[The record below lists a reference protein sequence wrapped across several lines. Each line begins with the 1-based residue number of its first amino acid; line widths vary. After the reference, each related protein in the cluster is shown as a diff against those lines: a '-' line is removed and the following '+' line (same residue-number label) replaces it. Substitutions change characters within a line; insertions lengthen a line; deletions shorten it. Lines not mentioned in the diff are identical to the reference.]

1 MRLTDAACFYAAL
14 DQFDRGIS
22 EDRADREVRHSL
34 RIRRVPAEDLERLVQ
49 DVAMER
55 ARLRN
60 RQICGIGRPRWT
72 PHGPRRQRHELQ
84 QAKRGA
90 G

>member
-60 RQICGIGRPRWT
+60 SANLRNRQAAMDTAWT
-72 PHGPRRQRHELQ
+72 
-84 QAKRGA
+84 AA
-90 G
+90 AAA